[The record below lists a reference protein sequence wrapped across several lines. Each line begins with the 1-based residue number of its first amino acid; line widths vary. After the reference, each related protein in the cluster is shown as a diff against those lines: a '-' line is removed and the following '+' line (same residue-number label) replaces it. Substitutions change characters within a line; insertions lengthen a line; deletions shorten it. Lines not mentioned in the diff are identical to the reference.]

1 MSSPDPKYMARRRA
15 TLMTIRKG
23 SIPSATTMEKYA
35 LTIQEINQERGK
47 ADPPLPKLEFIQPSP
62 KKPRTR
68 QIDPEEF
75 DINTID
81 GVVNHL
87 LKFKADNPDRKMTLM
102 TQYISNLKQM
112 ASLLG
117 IEKNMKELRNYKKVI
132 PTLEKMMREKGLSA
146 GTIRQRFSVINAIQ
160 NDIKNSKWKTNEI
173 GRNINVPG
181 WADMIGAEALEAYV
195 KKVKDMGDEVN
206 LENQKRV
213 VEGKVTPWKELVEHG
228 KKNIRSDDA
237 RLLFS
242 LYTMVPPVRA
252 NDYRTVHLMIGQPT
266 PDPVYQ
272 RTSDGEIKTNANDMK
287 MLHETQETNWLNVD
301 TGVVKW
307 RDYKNAR
314 PIGEVVI
321 KFPKELK
328 DVIAEIVGKRSSHQ
342 KKYLFSTD
350 TGKQISEKYLRD
362 LIKAVFGVNGTELR
376 RSYITH
382 ILGDYFRQDS
392 QFHAARQKL
401 ATQMLH
407 DIEIQ
412 QQYLRLAEQDLKQ
425 QKILLNAA
433 LRSKDLDS
441 DDEMSG

>member
-1 MSSPDPKYMARRRA
+1 M
-15 TLMTIRKG
+15 
-23 SIPSATTMEKYA
+23 
-35 LTIQEINQERGK
+35 N
-47 ADPPLPKLEFIQPSP
+47 
-62 KKPRTR
+62 
-68 QIDPEEF
+68 
-75 DINTID
+75 
-81 GVVNHL
+81 V
-87 LKFKADNPDRKMTLM
+87 
-102 TQYISNLKQM
+102 
-112 ASLLG
+112 
-117 IEKNMKELRNYKKVI
+117 
-132 PTLEKMMREKGLSA
+132 

-160 NDIKNSKWKTNEI
+160 SDLKNSKWKTNDS

-181 WADMIGAEALEAYV
+181 WAEMIGEEALNAYIQ
-195 KKVKDMGDEVN
+195 KVKDMADEVN
-206 LENQKRV
+206 VENKKRM
-213 VEGKVTPWKELVEHG
+213 VEGKVTPWNELVEHG
-228 KKNIRSDDA
+228 ANNITSEDA
-237 RLLFS
+237 SLLYS

-272 RTSDGEIKTNANDMK
+272 RTSDGEVKRNANDMK
-287 MLHETQETNWLNVD
+287 MLHETQETNWYNID
-301 TGVVKW
+301 TGEVKW

-321 KFPKELK
+321 KYPENLK
-328 DVIAEIVGKRSSHQ
+328 KVIAEIVNKRKPNQ

-362 LIKAVFGVNGTELR
+362 LIKNVFGVTGTELR

-412 QQYLRLAEQDLKQ
+412 AQYLRLAEQDLKQ